1 MQIESR
7 FFLKIQRD
15 SAGHRTAIARRSQSV
30 CLGMLSSMSMVQLER
45 FESLSVT
52 PAGPGQPPGLSPA
65 MLPRPLGDDAERGT
79 EAPKLAHPRNCSAK
93 FMRVT
98 VSAIPSQQVAKPL
111 PHKPQA
117 GPAHPQDQLVPG
129 RAASS
134 EDWLFVVKIEG
145 HSTLFHPQSLRAA

>member
-1 MQIESR
+1 MQS
-7 FFLKIQRD
+7 D
-15 SAGHRTAIARRSQSV
+15 SAGRLRYCKKVSV
-30 CLGMLSSMSMVQLER
+30 CPLGHASLSFITSVLQLEQ

-98 VSAIPSQQVAKPL
+98 VSAIPSQQV
-111 PHKPQA
+111 
-117 GPAHPQDQLVPG
+117 
-129 RAASS
+129 
-134 EDWLFVVKIEG
+134 
-145 HSTLFHPQSLRAA
+145 QSIRDKRDGV

>member
-1 MQIESR
+1 M
-7 FFLKIQRD
+7 
-15 SAGHRTAIARRSQSV
+15 TRSQV
-30 CLGMLSSMSMVQLER
+30 CPFRPASLSCGLTNVSLQLER

-98 VSAIPSQQVAKPL
+98 VSAIPSQQVANACHTCLNLGPL
-111 PHKPQA
+111 SC
-117 GPAHPQDQLVPG
+117 PG
-129 RAASS
+129 AASPWQDCCGDQRAVYMVS
-134 EDWLFVVKIEG
+134 FTVLALLYPGLFKKRF
-145 HSTLFHPQSLRAA
+145 LSLVLTDHVA